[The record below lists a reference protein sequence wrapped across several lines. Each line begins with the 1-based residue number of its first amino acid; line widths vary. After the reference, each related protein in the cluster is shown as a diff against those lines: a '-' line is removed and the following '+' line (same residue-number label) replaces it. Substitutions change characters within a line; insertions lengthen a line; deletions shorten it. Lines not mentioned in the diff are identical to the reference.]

1 MFNQHQF
8 LIIAALVAVAAAE
21 YAAYKPAYKG
31 NLIQIN
37 NLVLLHF
44 CWWHFYKCINLIW
57 IFLAEYA
64 APAYSAPAYKAPAY
78 ETYAPLPYSFAYDV
92 NDEYYNNMGHKETR
106 YLN

>member
-44 CWWHFYKCINLIW
+44 C
-57 IFLAEYA
+57 
-64 APAYSAPAYKAPAY
+64 
-78 ETYAPLPYSFAYDV
+78 
-92 NDEYYNNMGHKETR
+92 
-106 YLN
+106 